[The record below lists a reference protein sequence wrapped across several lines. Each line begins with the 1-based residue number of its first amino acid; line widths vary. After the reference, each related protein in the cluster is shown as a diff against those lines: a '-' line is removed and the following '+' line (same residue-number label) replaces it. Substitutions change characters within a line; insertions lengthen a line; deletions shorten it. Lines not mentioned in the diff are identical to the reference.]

1 MKKRG
6 FPWPIHTMD
15 YSLIFIKLV
24 WGYDVSQ
31 KIRPLMIIFII
42 KISFS
47 FFLFFFVAT
56 PMAHESSLARIWI
69 QAAAVTYAIS
79 AATLPPLTHC
89 SRTKVEIIPLQRK
102 CWILNALCHSGNSQI
117 YFCFLFIYLFI
128 FKVMS
133 ILFIFFCIYVLLI
146 SADIFFQWE
155 IPFW

>member
-1 MKKRG
+1 MRIWCIPKDKTS
-6 FPWPIHTMD
+6 HD
-15 YSLIFIKLV
+15 YIYSKDFL
-24 WGYDVSQ
+24 
-31 KIRPLMIIFII
+31 
-42 KISFS
+42 

-56 PMAHESSLARIWI
+56 PMAHESSLARVWI
-69 QAAAVTYAIS
+69 QAAAVTYATS

-146 SADIFFQWE
+146 SADIFSNEKFCFGSFKYLSSCNTDFNIYLE
-155 IPFW
+155 E